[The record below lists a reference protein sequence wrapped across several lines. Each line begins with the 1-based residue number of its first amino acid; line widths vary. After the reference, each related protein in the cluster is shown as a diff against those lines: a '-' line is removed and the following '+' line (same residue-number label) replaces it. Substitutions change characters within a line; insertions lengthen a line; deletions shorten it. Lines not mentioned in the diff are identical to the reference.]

1 MEIGKRIKAHRAL
14 ARRVYVSRQTIS
26 SWENDK
32 TYPDVQSLLMLSEIF
47 DATVDELIKG
57 DVNTM
62 TETIDRD
69 VAIFKRLGAVI
80 TVFLLLMVAALVWLS
95 VQMIVWDWTLA
106 QTLPT
111 IMLAFVLWGIA
122 MAGSVWAE
130 RIKKDQKRAR
140 LGNIPRSPGVH
151 EQQGRRPQH
160 RAGPARAPDPP
171 LDENDPHHWF
181 HTDLHGRRCVSRMEP
196 CGIGRQPAELRRP
209 EHPSRRRERRA
220 PAHAGA
226 RPNMPR
232 PKGLAA
238 FITPK
243 HPPPYA
249 RRALW
254 RYSSKS

>member
-1 MEIGKRIKAHRAL
+1 MEIGKRIKAHRAVAGMSQDEL

-80 TVFLLLMVAALVWLS
+80 TVFLLLMVAVLVWLS

-130 RIKKDQKRAR
+130 QIKKE
-140 LGNIPRSPGVH
+140 H
-151 EQQGRRPQH
+151 
-160 RAGPARAPDPP
+160 
-171 LDENDPHHWF
+171 
-181 HTDLHGRRCVSRMEP
+181 DLATYQEVLAFMSSKAVDRNTERG
-196 CGIGRQPAELRRP
+196 
-209 EHPSRRRERRA
+209 RRERLIPRWMKTIRTIGFILISMA
-220 PAHAGA
+220 VGA
-226 RPNMPR
+226 FLGWN
-232 PKGLAA
+232 LAA
-238 FITPK
+238 
-243 HPPPYA
+243 
-249 RRALW
+249 LVDNLL
-254 RYSSKS
+254 S